1 MSAQIQHPLPMPSR
15 AVMARLWKGWLP
27 AAVRLE
33 ADVPRVLWLQAGEH
47 YEEAPFYRHAVEAL
61 MRREPRITRNRTS
74 LGTVNLVG
82 DVLDAL
88 KPSGFI
94 FHMSRCGSTL
104 VQNALRCLD
113 GSIVPGEPEPLCT
126 LLTPYSPSVWPGERE
141 DWEARRD
148 ALLRSMV
155 RIFGQRRRPGDRR
168 YFVKFTSRNSV
179 QIDVIRRL
187 WPDVPWL
194 FVYRNPVDVM
204 VSNLSRP
211 PGWMRMPA
219 DWKTLHFGW
228 SGEQLAD
235 MTPEEY
241 CARVVGSFCSA
252 AARSADG
259 RAFLL
264 NYEDIDLPR
273 IRAVMEAFGV
283 RPTRAEQARAEE
295 SLRVY
300 SKDPSGQRAFTG
312 DTALKRRVAGPAVE
326 RAAERWALPAFSAL
340 DRHPRRLR

>member
-1 MSAQIQHPLPMPSR
+1 MSAQIVHPMPMPSR
-15 AVMARLWKGWLP
+15 AVLAELWKGWLP
-27 AAVRLE
+27 AAVRLQAE
-33 ADVPRVLWLQAGEH
+33 APRVLWLQAGEH
-47 YEEAPFYRHAVEAL
+47 YEEAPFYRHAVDAL
-61 MRREPRITRNRTS
+61 MRREPRITRNRTA
-74 LGTVNLVG
+74 LDTVNLVG
-82 DVLDAL
+82 DVVESLQ
-88 KPSGFI
+88 PSGFI

-126 LLTPYSPSVWPGERE
+126 LLTPYSSEVWPGGRRG
-141 DWEARRD
+141 WEAQRD
-148 ALLRSMV
+148 ALIRSMV
-155 RIFGQRRRPGDRR
+155 RIFGQRRGPRDRR

-179 QIDVIRRL
+179 QLDVIRRL

-219 DWKTLHFGW
+219 DWKRLHFGW
-228 SGEQLAD
+228 SEKALAA

-241 CARVVGSFCSA
+241 CARVVGTFCET

-259 RAFLL
+259 KAHLL
-264 NYEDIDLPR
+264 NYEDIDLDR
-273 IRAVMEAFGV
+273 VTTVMGAFGIQ
-283 RPTRAEQARAEE
+283 PTRAERARIEK

-300 SKDPSGQRAFTG
+300 SKDPSGQRPFTA

-326 RAAERWALPAFSAL
+326 RAAERWAMKAYDTLN
-340 DRHPRRLR
+340 RHRRRVR